1 MSKDAYGEL
10 KSGQVY
16 APELRHRADQR
27 RHQHILDHPLHRRRH
42 RRRGWVWWQG
52 LMDSA
57 RHIMRNTDAS
67 ACIRRLQS
75 FALAPVLATS

>member
-1 MSKDAYGEL
+1 
-10 KSGQVY
+10 
-16 APELRHRADQR
+16 
-27 RHQHILDHPLHRRRH
+27 
-42 RRRGWVWWQG
+42 
-52 LMDSA
+52 MDSA